1 MVRFLAA
8 LALSAT
14 LVASLIPAS
23 GRAADMGTST
33 TPKLKDTLE
42 KGLKARLPSE
52 FAFIREVVDKVD
64 DGTLPR
70 SVVESTFLW
79 ARRKPQHPFEY
90 FQQGLKVRAEKL
102 GVSL

>member
-1 MVRFLAA
+1 MVRS
-8 LALSAT
+8 LALFLVIALTSLACGTIASAT
-14 LVASLIPAS
+14 
-23 GRAADMGTST
+23 DTGTSG

-52 FAFIREVVDKVD
+52 FAFIDEVISKVD

-70 SVVESTFLW
+70 SMVESTFLW
-79 ARRKPQHPFEY
+79 ARRRQIHAFEY
-90 FQQGLKVRAEKL
+90 FEQGLKVRAAQI

>member
-1 MVRFLAA
+1 MVRALSCAFLAA
-8 LALSAT
+8 MLFA
-14 LVASLIPAS
+14 VGQIPPAR
-23 GRAADMGTST
+23 GADTGTST

-52 FAFIREVVDKVD
+52 FAFIRTVTEKVD

-90 FQQGLKVRAEKL
+90 FQQGLKIRAEKL
-102 GVSL
+102 GVTL

>member
-1 MVRFLAA
+1 MVRSLALCFFVAA
-8 LALSAT
+8 L
-14 LVASLIPAS
+14 SLAS
-23 GRAADMGTST
+23 GSVANAADTGTST

-52 FAFIREVVDKVD
+52 FAFIDTVIAKVD

-70 SVVESTFLW
+70 SMVESTFLW
-79 ARRKPQHPFEY
+79 ARRRQIHAFEY
-90 FQQGLKVRAEKL
+90 FEQGLRVRAQQI

>member
-1 MVRFLAA
+1 MVRSLALFLLLVAA
-8 LALSAT
+8 LSLCGSIAT
-14 LVASLIPAS
+14 
-23 GRAADMGTST
+23 AADTGTST

-52 FAFIREVVDKVD
+52 FAFIDEVISKVD

-70 SVVESTFLW
+70 SMVESTFLW
-79 ARRKPQHPFEY
+79 ARRRQIHAFEY
-90 FQQGLKVRAEKL
+90 FEQGLKVRAAQI

>member
-1 MVRFLAA
+1 MGRALAA
-8 LALSAT
+8 GLLAIMCLFSQPTAD
-14 LVASLIPAS
+14 
-23 GRAADMGTST
+23 RAADTGTST

-52 FAFIREVVDKVD
+52 FAFIRTVIEKVD

-102 GVSL
+102 GVTL